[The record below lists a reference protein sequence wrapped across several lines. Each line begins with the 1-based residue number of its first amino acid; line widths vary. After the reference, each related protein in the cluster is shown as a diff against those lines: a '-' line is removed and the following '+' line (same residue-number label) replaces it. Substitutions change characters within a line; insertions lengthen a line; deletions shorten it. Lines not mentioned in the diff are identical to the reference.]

1 MNQMGSTANDG
12 FEGSMFLYT
21 QPQLLTVE
29 EHGHLGL
36 NTSGQPYNFARSIRV
51 VPLAAAE
58 IGSAQK
64 YYPVVFSDLKEPALL
79 AVVGVLEDRNLFVDD
94 NGKWDSAA
102 YVPSYLRCHPFA
114 LASRPDDQYAVVIDR
129 AAPVISENPDQ
140 PFFDGGKLTAPI
152 QARVDFCTQY
162 SAHEP
167 ATQAFCDRL
176 AELDLLSG
184 QKATFTPEGEGE
196 EQTIASY
203 VAVDFDRLQKLDTT
217 AVERLF
223 KDGMLSAIYAHRF
236 SLENWFRLLER
247 RQRSSPV
254 RDTENVAE

>member
-1 MNQMGSTANDG
+1 M
-12 FEGSMFLYT
+12 
-21 QPQLLTVE
+21 
-29 EHGHLGL
+29 
-36 NTSGQPYNFARSIRV
+36 
-51 VPLAAAE
+51 
-58 IGSAQK
+58 
-64 YYPVVFSDLKEPALL
+64 
-79 AVVGVLEDRNLFVDD
+79 
-94 NGKWDSAA
+94 
-102 YVPSYLRCHPFA
+102 
-114 LASRPDDQYAVVIDR
+114 
-129 AAPVISENPDQ
+129 
-140 PFFDGGKLTAPI
+140 
-152 QARVDFCTQY
+152 DFCTQY

-247 RQRSSPV
+247 RFSRASS
-254 RDTENVAE
+254 R